1 MRGNR
6 IDVGGEVYH
15 CMNRA
20 VGKRQIFFYDRD
32 YRLFE
37 KTLEEAV
44 ELTHMRI
51 LAYCVMPNHF
61 HFVLYPVNDGDL
73 SLFMKYFTGTYTQ
86 RMRTMTH
93 TVGEGAVFQSRYKSF
108 IVQSNEYLFTVLR
121 YVERNPY
128 TADIV
133 DNVLKWKYSS
143 LYRRYN
149 GTDKQKKILTPW
161 MIDEP
166 DNYLQIVMQD
176 LTPDE
181 STQIEISEAHAIPYG
196 DDAYIIEVAEKFNL
210 KSILKG
216 KWSLKF
222 KKDT

>member
-15 CMNRA
+15 CMNRD
-20 VGKRQIFFYDRD
+20 VGKQQIFFYDRD
-32 YRLFE
+32 YRL
-37 KTLEEAV
+37 
-44 ELTHMRI
+44 
-51 LAYCVMPNHF
+51 
-61 HFVLYPVNDGDL
+61 
-73 SLFMKYFTGTYTQ
+73 
-86 RMRTMTH
+86 
-93 TVGEGAVFQSRYKSF
+93 
-108 IVQSNEYLFTVLR
+108 
-121 YVERNPY
+121 Y
-128 TADIV
+128 TADLV

-181 STQIEISEAHAIPYG
+181 SSQIEISEAHAVPYG

-216 KWSLKF
+216 KWRLGGKGKKAIGAISF
-222 KKDT
+222 KGFLNYTT

>member
-1 MRGNR
+1 MARASR
-6 IDVGGEVYH
+6 IDVGNEVYH
-15 CMNRA
+15 CMNRG
-20 VGKRQIFFYDRD
+20 VGKRKIFFYDRD

-37 KTLEEAV
+37 KTLEDAV
-44 ELTHMRI
+44 ELTNMRI

-61 HFVLYPVNDGDL
+61 HFVLYPLNDGDL
-73 SLFMKYFTGTYTQ
+73 SLFMKYFTATYTQ

-108 IVQSNEYLFTVLR
+108 IVQTNDYLLTVLR
-121 YVERNPY
+121 YVERNPL

-133 DNVLKWKYSS
+133 DNILKWKYSS

-166 DNYLQIVMQD
+166 TNYRD
-176 LTPDE
+176 LLIQELSPKET
-181 STQIEISEAHAIPYG
+181 TQIELSENKAVPYG
-196 DDAYIIEVAEKFNL
+196 DEEYVLDTVEKYDIQSVL
-210 KSILKG
+210 KSYRNL
-216 KWSLKF
+216 
-222 KKDT
+222 